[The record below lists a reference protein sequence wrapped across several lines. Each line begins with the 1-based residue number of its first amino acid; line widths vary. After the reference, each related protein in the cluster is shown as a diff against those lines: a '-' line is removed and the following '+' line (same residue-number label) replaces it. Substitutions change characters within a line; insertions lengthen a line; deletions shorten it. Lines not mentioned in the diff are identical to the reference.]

1 MSTMELHNAEIY
13 GLELADQIAAQGRY
27 TVDVANRWMLGW
39 PSRVRAMLDAK
50 VYFEW
55 LRGQVCTE
63 KDVLASEPSAQY
75 LSDREILEMHEV
87 QLAPPSMCDDPRFA
101 AFVRGEVVVEELGGL
116 QTLKDRHRK
125 DAQEVRAGLRSTRSL
140 VMLSE
145 GWLKGATFIE
155 NPESEF
161 NRPGEGSC

>member
-13 GLELADQIAAQGRY
+13 GAELADQIAAQGRY

-55 LRGQVCTE
+55 LKGQVCTE
-63 KDVLASEPSAQY
+63 EDVLANEPSAQH
-75 LSDREILEMHEV
+75 LSDREILEMHKV
-87 QLAPPSMCDDPRFA
+87 QLAPPAMCDDPRFA

-116 QTLKDRHRK
+116 PILNDRHRK
-125 DAQEVRAGLRSTRSL
+125 DAEEVKAGLRSARSL
-140 VMLSE
+140 VMFPE
-145 GWLKGATFIE
+145 GWLKGATFTE

-161 NRPGEGSC
+161 NRPGEGR